1 MMLIAIAA
9 SAATGAL
16 LGGALFG
23 GRQVHQNR
31 KVMDAVYESM
41 SAARDFKNTCGEVNA
56 VVADDST
63 TIDAEAVGVESED
76 SDAHCIY
83 SVGDTVFVPDG
94 VISQG
99 GFVIRP
105 GNYKIKSL
113 DGEYIVIQKRKK
125 TRTWKVRVD
134 EVEKRG

>member
-1 MMLIAIAA
+1 
-9 SAATGAL
+9 
-16 LGGALFG
+16 
-23 GRQVHQNR
+23 
-31 KVMDAVYESM
+31 MDAVYESM
-41 SAARDFKNTCGEVNA
+41 SAARNFKNTCDKMVDA

-63 TIDAEAVGVESED
+63 QTTIEAEDVEESSDSDDHCSYAVGN
-76 SDAHCIY
+76 
-83 SVGDTVFVPDG
+83 TVFVPDG
-94 VISQG
+94 VISES
-99 GFVIRP
+99 GFAVRP